1 MSLRTDLA
9 LECREL
15 VKDKVPKTVL
25 FSEKLYGD
33 TKVTRI
39 EIKDKEGETSLNKPK
54 GTYVTIEL
62 RSFNFD
68 LNTSGEDIEVIA
80 NEIKGVLGEKN
91 NVLIAGLGNRD
102 ITPDAIGPMVCDMSL
117 ATRHITKINP
127 EFNFNSTAVISPG
140 VMGQTGVETGEI
152 VKSICREIG
161 ADAVIVID
169 ALASK
174 SVSRLGKTVQISDS
188 GITPGSGVGN
198 SRAELS
204 KKTIGVPVIAIG
216 VPTVIDAETILE
228 DLGGVTAKNTQ
239 NLMVTPREID
249 SLIKGVSKILSLSIG
264 RALQPQLSCDELYFL
279 TV

>member
-1 MSLRTDLA
+1 MALRTDLA

-39 EIKDKEGETSLNKPK
+39 EIKDKEGEISLNKPK
-54 GTYVTIEL
+54 GIYVTIEL
-62 RSFNFD
+62 KSFNFD
-68 LNTSGEDIEVIA
+68 LNTSGDDVEVIA
-80 NEIKGVLGEKN
+80 NEIKEILGEKN

-152 VKSICREIG
+152 VKSICKEIG

-174 SVSRLGKTVQISDS
+174 SVNRLGKTVQISSS

-204 KKTIGVPVIAIG
+204 QKTIGVPVIAIG

-228 DLGGVTAKNTQ
+228 DLAGVTAKNTQ

-249 SLIKGVSKILSLSIG
+249 SLIKGVSKMLSLSIG

>member
-1 MSLRTDLA
+1 MALRTDSA

-39 EIKDKEGETSLNKPK
+39 EIKDKEGEISLNKPK
-54 GTYVTIEL
+54 GIYVTIEL
-62 RSFNFD
+62 KSFNFD
-68 LNTSGEDIEVIA
+68 LNTSGEDVEVIA
-80 NEIKGVLGEKN
+80 NEIKEILGEKN

-152 VKSICREIG
+152 VKSICKEIG

-174 SVSRLGKTVQISDS
+174 SVNRLGKTVQISSS

-204 KKTIGVPVIAIG
+204 QKTIGVPVIAIG

-228 DLGGVTAKNTQ
+228 DLAGVTAKNTQ

-249 SLIKGVSKILSLSIG
+249 SLIKGVSKMLSLSIG